1 MTYKDIFKITQ
12 LSYDEI
18 TDELHASAYQHQ
30 SHTLDAPVDADSAT
44 VKFEMMISSEGALI
58 RSVSKDHLE
67 CDFTYAAAVLSAF
80 AHAFQRTHDQQSP
93 LDSPY
98 CTELSEFEVTF

>member
-1 MTYKDIFKITQ
+1 MTYTDTFKITQ
-12 LSYDEI
+12 LSYDYL
-18 TDELHASAYQHQ
+18 TDELHVSAYQRQ
-30 SHTLDAPVDADSAT
+30 SHTLDAPVDAESAT

-80 AHAFQRTHDQQSP
+80 AHAFQRAHDEQNP
-93 LDSPY
+93 LDSPA
-98 CTELSEFEVTF
+98 CTDLSEFEVTF